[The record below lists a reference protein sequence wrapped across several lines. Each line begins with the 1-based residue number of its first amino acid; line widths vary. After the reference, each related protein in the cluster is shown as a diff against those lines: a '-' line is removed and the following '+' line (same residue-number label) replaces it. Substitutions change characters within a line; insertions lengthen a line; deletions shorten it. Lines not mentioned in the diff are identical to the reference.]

1 MFLTMKQIGNHRF
14 FRWQRRGTIAVS
26 LNLGVHRVRFSLD
39 QLLMF
44 VQVVKSGSFS
54 AAGRKLGKTQSTIS
68 AAIANLETDLGVELF
83 DRRNRSPALT
93 ASGHKLLV
101 QAEAVLER
109 CMTFEAHADC
119 LSDSVEPSL
128 TLAIETP
135 YGPIMPV
142 LQAFEQAFPFVDLII
157 RHPVYGDVS
166 ELVSSG
172 EAVLGVAFSQ
182 PGYPRELAFQQLGK
196 LIMLH
201 VCHPDHPLA
210 KLDNV
215 TFDDLHV
222 HRRLA
227 FSAHASKLPS
237 SEYLRSTQLWQAESY
252 LALLEMVRA
261 GLGWAT
267 LPRQLIQRELG
278 NGELVELQLS
288 AYPHTDW
295 QIGVDLLWAR
305 QRPLGTAERWL
316 KEKLQANKVYER
328 DRNGQITTL

>member
-1 MFLTMKQIGNHRF
+1 M
-14 FRWQRRGTIAVS
+14 
-26 LNLGVHRVRFSLD
+26 RFSLD
-39 QLLMF
+39 QLQMF
-44 VQVVKSGSFS
+44 VDSVKAGSFS
-54 AAGRKLGKTQSTIS
+54 GAGRKLGKTQSTIS

-83 DRRNRSPALT
+83 DRSSRNPVLT
-93 ASGHKLLV
+93 ASGQKLLI

-109 CMTFEAHADC
+109 CLTLEAHADC
-119 LSDSVEPSL
+119 LSETLEPSL

-142 LQAFEQAFPFVDLII
+142 LKDFELVFPYVDLII
-157 RHPVYGDVS
+157 RHPVHGDVS
-166 ELVSSG
+166 ELVAQG

-182 PGYPRELAFQQLGK
+182 PGYPQELAFQQLGK

-201 VCHPDHPLA
+201 VCHPQHPLA
-210 KLDNV
+210 QMESV

-227 FSAHASKLPS
+227 FTAHASKLPS

-261 GLGWAT
+261 GFGWTT
-267 LPRQLIQRELG
+267 LPRQLIQRELAR
-278 NGELVELQLS
+278 GELVELQLS

-305 QRPLGTAERWL
+305 QRPLAKAEQWL
-316 KEKLQANKVYER
+316 KARLQTNKVFEL
-328 DRNGQITTL
+328 DRNGQTTTL

>member
-1 MFLTMKQIGNHRF
+1 M
-14 FRWQRRGTIAVS
+14 
-26 LNLGVHRVRFSLD
+26 RFSLD
-39 QLLMF
+39 QLQMF
-44 VQVVKSGSFS
+44 VESAKTGSFS
-54 AAGRKLGKTQSTIS
+54 GAGRKLGKTQSTIS

-83 DRRNRSPALT
+83 DRASRNPVLT
-93 ASGHKLLV
+93 ASGQKLLI

-109 CMTFEAHADC
+109 CLTLEAHADC
-119 LSDSVEPSL
+119 LSETLEPSL

-135 YGPIMPV
+135 YGPIMPA
-142 LQAFEQAFPFVDLII
+142 LKAFELAFPYVDLII
-157 RHPVYGDVS
+157 RHPVHGDVS
-166 ELVSSG
+166 ELVAQG

-182 PGYPRELAFQQLGK
+182 PGYPQELAFQQLGK

-201 VCHPDHPLA
+201 VCHPQHPLA
-210 KLDNV
+210 QMKSV

-227 FSAHASKLPS
+227 FTAHASKLPS

-261 GLGWAT
+261 GFGWTT
-267 LPRQLIQRELG
+267 LPRQLIQRELAR
-278 NGELVELQLS
+278 GELVELQLS

-305 QRPLGTAERWL
+305 QRALTKAEQWL
-316 KEKLQANKVYER
+316 KARLQTHKVFEL
-328 DRNGQITTL
+328 DRNGQATTL

>member
-1 MFLTMKQIGNHRF
+1 M
-14 FRWQRRGTIAVS
+14 
-26 LNLGVHRVRFSLD
+26 RFSLD

-44 VQVVKSGSFS
+44 VEAVKSGSFS

-68 AAIANLETDLGVELF
+68 AAIANLEADLGVELF
-83 DRRNRSPALT
+83 DRASRSPTLT
-93 ASGHKLLV
+93 ASGYKMLV
-101 QAEAVLER
+101 QAEAILER
-109 CMTFEAHADC
+109 CLTLEAHADC

-135 YGPIMPV
+135 FGPLMPV
-142 LQAFEQAFPFVDLII
+142 LKAFEQTFPYVDLIV
-157 RHPVYGDVS
+157 RHPVHGDVS
-166 ELVSSG
+166 ELVARG

-182 PGYPRELAFQQLGK
+182 PGYSKELAFQQLGK

-201 VCHPDHPLA
+201 VCHARHPLA
-210 KLDNV
+210 QKAQV

-237 SEYLRSTQLWQAESY
+237 SEYLRSTQTWQAESY

-267 LPRQLIQRELG
+267 LPQQLIQNELAR
-278 NGELVELQLS
+278 GELVELQLS
-288 AYPHTDW
+288 AYPFTDW
-295 QIGVDLLWAR
+295 HVGVDLLWAR
-305 QRPLGTAERWL
+305 QRPLDKAQRWL
-316 KEKLQANKVYER
+316 KERLQGNKVFEL
-328 DRNGQITTL
+328 DRNGQATTL

>member
-1 MFLTMKQIGNHRF
+1 M
-14 FRWQRRGTIAVS
+14 
-26 LNLGVHRVRFSLD
+26 RFSLD

-44 VQVVKSGSFS
+44 VEAVKSGSFS

-68 AAIANLETDLGVELF
+68 AAIANLEADLGVELF
-83 DRRNRSPALT
+83 DRTSRIPGLT
-93 ASGHKLLV
+93 ASGQKLLI

-109 CMTFEAHADC
+109 CLALEAHADC
-119 LSDSVEPSL
+119 LSETVEPSL

-135 YGPIMPV
+135 YGPILPV
-142 LQAFEQAFPFVDLII
+142 LKVFELAFPYVDLII
-157 RHPVYGDVS
+157 RHPVHGDVS
-166 ELVSSG
+166 ELVVQG
-172 EAVLGVAFSQ
+172 EAALGIAFSQ
-182 PGYPRELAFQQLGK
+182 PGYAKELAFQQLGK

-201 VCHPDHPLA
+201 VCHPGHPLA
-210 KLDNV
+210 QLPTV

-261 GLGWAT
+261 GLGWTT
-267 LPRQLIQRELG
+267 LPRQLIQRELER
-278 NGELVELQLS
+278 GELVELQLN

-295 QIGVDLLWAR
+295 QVGVDLLWAR
-305 QRPLGTAERWL
+305 QRPMGKAQRWL
-316 KEKLQANKVYER
+316 QERLQSNKVFEL
-328 DRNGQITTL
+328 DRQGQRTTL

>member
-1 MFLTMKQIGNHRF
+1 M
-14 FRWQRRGTIAVS
+14 
-26 LNLGVHRVRFSLD
+26 RFSLD

-44 VQVVKSGSFS
+44 TEAVKRGSFS

-68 AAIANLETDLGVELF
+68 AAIANLEADLGVELF
-83 DRRNRSPALT
+83 DRASRSPTLT
-93 ASGHKLLV
+93 ASGQKLLI

-109 CMTFEAHADC
+109 CLALEAHADC
-119 LSDSVEPSL
+119 LSETVEPSL

-142 LQAFEQAFPFVDLII
+142 LKDFEQAFPFVDLII
-157 RHPVYGDVS
+157 RHPVHGDVS
-166 ELVSSG
+166 ELVARG
-172 EAVLGVAFSQ
+172 EAVLGIAFSQ
-182 PGYPRELAFQQLGK
+182 PGYPKELAFQQLGK

-201 VCHPDHPLA
+201 VCHPAHPLA
-210 KLDNV
+210 QMATV

-237 SEYLRSTQLWQAESY
+237 SEYLRATQLWQAESY

-261 GLGWAT
+261 GLGWTT
-267 LPRQLIQRELG
+267 LPRQLIQRELAR
-278 NGELVELQLS
+278 GELVELQLT

-295 QIGVDLLWAR
+295 HVGVDMLWAR
-305 QRPLGTAERWL
+305 QRPLDKAQRWL
-316 KEKLQANKVYER
+316 KERLQHNKVFEL
-328 DRNGQITTL
+328 DRNGQPTTL

>member
-1 MFLTMKQIGNHRF
+1 
-14 FRWQRRGTIAVS
+14 
-26 LNLGVHRVRFSLD
+26 
-39 QLLMF
+39 MF
-44 VQVVKSGSFS
+44 VDSVKAGSFS
-54 AAGRKLGKTQSTIS
+54 GAGRKLGKTQSTIS

-83 DRRNRSPALT
+83 DRSSRNPVLT
-93 ASGHKLLV
+93 ASGQKLLI

-109 CMTFEAHADC
+109 CLTLEAHADC
-119 LSDSVEPSL
+119 LSETLEPSL

-142 LQAFEQAFPFVDLII
+142 LKDFELVFPYVDLII
-157 RHPVYGDVS
+157 RHPVHGDVS
-166 ELVSSG
+166 ELVAQG

-182 PGYPRELAFQQLGK
+182 PGYPQELAFQQLGK

-201 VCHPDHPLA
+201 VCHPQHPLA
-210 KLDNV
+210 QMESV

-227 FSAHASKLPS
+227 FTAHASKLPS

-261 GLGWAT
+261 GFGWTT
-267 LPRQLIQRELG
+267 LPRQLIQRELAR
-278 NGELVELQLS
+278 GELVELQLS

-305 QRPLGTAERWL
+305 QRPLAKAEQWL
-316 KEKLQANKVYER
+316 KARLQTNKVFEL
-328 DRNGQITTL
+328 DRNGQTTTL